1 MTYVKHTGRVT
12 FMTEIYDRVRVAIQM
27 SEKSRYRLS
36 KETGISQSALC
47 LFMQGK
53 RGLSGDR
60 LESLAKSLGLRI
72 TLEPDREAN

>member
-1 MTYVKHTGRVT
+1 
-12 FMTEIYDRVRVAIQM
+12 MTEIYDRVRAAIQM
-27 SEKSRYRLS
+27 SDKSRYRLS

-47 LFMQGK
+47 LFMQEK

>member
-1 MTYVKHTGRVT
+1 
-12 FMTEIYDRVRVAIQM
+12 MTEIYDRVRVAIQE

-47 LFMQGK
+47 LFMQKK

-60 LESLAKSLGLRI
+60 LEDLAKSLGMRLI
-72 TLEPDREAN
+72 LEPDGEVD